1 VRAVPNQAI
10 ITAHRSPFG
19 GYTKAGEFVVTRTTD
34 GRRLPVPQLARINP
48 LPPPA
53 QSALKKSSTVSIESG
68 DSYTLIT
75 TPESASSAGSVNGGS
90 NSGLFPHKSMFA
102 RLMGRSHRKTLSAP
116 IVPSDIDVART
127 AAKKAVRFT
136 IEGEEAA

>member
-1 VRAVPNQAI
+1 MVPNQSI

-19 GYTKAGEFVVTRTTD
+19 GYTKTGDFVVTRTTD
-34 GRRLPVPQLARINP
+34 GRRLPVPQLARINH
-48 LPPPA
+48 LPPPV

-68 DSYTLIT
+68 DSYTLVT

-90 NSGLFPHKSMFA
+90 NPGLIPHKSMFA
-102 RLMGRSHRKTLSAP
+102 RLMGKSHRKSLSVSM
-116 IVPSDIDVART
+116 VPSDIDVTRT

-136 IEGEEAA
+136 VEGEEAA